1 MSMRA
6 LFRFLPFALGLSTLG
21 CNETPVEVVLR
32 SLQASSEV
40 TFVCRGEDGEG
51 RESADCPDFDEGK
64 AGFYAL
70 VTQTSTEEVAV
81 VDASR
86 AAVVDVDPSV
96 PGFSFLR
103 LASRPGDI
111 VSSPGGVASFVGLTG
126 VGKHGIA
133 AIPTSCL
140 APPDEEKGQPGRDV
154 TTFPSCSLPSV
165 PGDLAVLIDPAAA
178 DGTVYGS
185 CDRSLG
191 AESTTPEAADRACP
205 ANLTTE
211 AGPIG
216 RRKLAVS
223 LPDYGEIVLIDAQW
237 LLDRAPGS
245 FEPCQIEARRAL
257 STSVGSGAAQRPPEE
272 LVAEGC
278 SPVPP
283 TLPPE
288 QPNYASVPA
297 GFSHQGDRL
306 YVADRGAPLVHV
318 LDAENP
324 CELVEL
330 PSLLP
335 MSFEEPWRVVTTSKV
350 AASPTTK
357 NGKRFVYAVDELDQP
372 AASVMAFDV
381 SDESTDRTPIVRPG
395 SVRLPLEP
403 ADRIRFGAP
412 VNDVAFAL
420 RDLPRADPN
429 TGVAELGVSCDPD
442 PRSDSETAGVLYRP
456 NSDFSSGA
464 RPRLLRGLFGFVML
478 SSGQVVVIDVDDFD
492 AKCRRP
498 AATNTSSNVDFRG
511 CAADDPELPGFLT
524 LDQSEGGAPTVTNE
538 VSCRMVQPHRA
549 RGSSLGVVNTSYG
562 TAAPALRAFPQFS
575 SADPTVQPAVNDRPK
590 VLAVDW
596 PSPEPGGEPIRPE
609 VIVGSGL
616 YRPDLSGSELPVDP
630 NLALQ
635 NSLVLPWVE
644 PRAYL
649 PGDTYRLMYEGAIMG
664 ELPSG
669 FVELS
674 SDDAAGDWISDPS
687 GYYCDRGVYDP
698 ALMREYG
705 AEELGLEGETL
716 DVFASS
722 HADYVQVT
730 GDFPSEDSRDY
741 WRSERA
747 SACGSREVCEQT
759 FGPHD
764 TDTLDPNRDFLIE
777 EAYQDRLRVVPR
789 HAETDE
795 ERARIMELAE
805 CCFPGGLEYTIRA
818 ANQWVLTTNGTGF
831 RHDVV
836 ARATQTPD
844 GLRYR
849 CARDCSPKKKLFKS
863 RAFEISSSDECV
875 AEEEEPVCSVGRSR
889 RADPCVYPAAEGGG
903 VQLGGPGSACIF
915 ENLTSRFAVY
925 RGLVPSSRGMMF
937 TWQTSGGFSALAASI
952 VSRQSAPSPQSLAYV
967 PELQRIAV
975 VDAATLGLSL
985 ISLDTLRLEDP
996 WPVY

>member
-1 MSMRA
+1 MTMRA
-6 LFRFLPFALGLSTLG
+6 LFRSFPFALGLSTLG
-21 CNETPVEVVLR
+21 CNETPVEVDLR

-40 TFVCRGEDGEG
+40 TFVCRDEDGQG
-51 RESADCPDFDEGK
+51 RERADCPDFDEGE
-64 AGFYAL
+64 AGFFAL
-70 VTQTSTEEVAV
+70 VTQTSTEEIAV

-86 AAVVDVDPSV
+86 GKVVDVDPSV

-111 VSSPGGVASFVGLTG
+111 VSSPGGAASFVGLTG
-126 VGKHGIA
+126 VGKHGLA
-133 AIPTSCL
+133 AIPTTCL
-140 APPDEEKGQPGRDV
+140 SAPNAEDGDPGRDV
-154 TTFPSCSLPSV
+154 TTFPSCSLPTA
-165 PGDLAVLIDPAAA
+165 PGDLAVLIDPADAN
-178 DGTVYGS
+178 GVVYQS

-191 AESTTPEAADRACP
+191 AESTMPEGALGACA

-216 RRKLAVS
+216 RRKLAVA
-223 LPDYGEIVLIDAQW
+223 LPDYGEIALIDAQW
-237 LLDRAPGS
+237 LLDRPAGS
-245 FEPCQIEARRAL
+245 FEPCQIEATRAL
-257 STSVGSGAAQRPPEE
+257 STSVGSGAAQRPPAE

-278 SPVPP
+278 AAVAP

-297 GFSHQGDRL
+297 GFSHEGDRL

-318 LDAENP
+318 IDAENP
-324 CELVEL
+324 CELNEL

-357 NGKRFVYAVDELDQP
+357 NGKRFVYAIDELDQP

-381 SDESTDRTPIVRPG
+381 SDDSTDRTPIVRPG

-403 ADRIRFGAP
+403 ADRLRFGAP

-420 RDLPRADPN
+420 RDLPRADPT

-442 PRSDSETAGVLYRP
+442 PRSDADTAGVLYRS
-456 NSDFSSGA
+456 NSDFTSGA
-464 RPRLLRGLFGFVML
+464 RPRLLRGLFGFLML

-492 AKCRRP
+492 APCRRP
-498 AATNTSSNVDFRG
+498 ATTNPSSNPDFRG
-511 CAADDPELPGFLT
+511 CAGDDPELPGFLT
-524 LDQSEGGAPTVTNE
+524 VDGSRDGAPTVTNE
-538 VSCRMVQPHRA
+538 VSCRMVQPHRT
-549 RGSSLGVVNTSYG
+549 RGSSLGVVNTTYG

-596 PSPEPGGEPIRPE
+596 PPADPDGEPIAPE
-609 VIVGSGL
+609 VIVGSTL
-616 YRPDLSGSELPVDP
+616 YRPDNASAELPVDP
-630 NLALQ
+630 NEAVQ
-635 NSLVLPWVE
+635 NSLVLPWAE

-649 PGDTYRLMYEGAIMG
+649 AGDSYRLMYEGAIMG

-687 GYYCDRGVYDP
+687 GYFCDRGVFDP
-698 ALMREYG
+698 ALAREYG
-705 AEELGLEGETL
+705 AAELGLEGETL
-716 DVFASS
+716 AAFARS
-722 HADYVQVT
+722 HGDYVQVT
-730 GDFPSEDSRDY
+730 GDFPSDDSDDY
-741 WRSERA
+741 WTSERA

-764 TDTLDPNRDFLIE
+764 TDILDPNRDFLIE
-777 EAYQDRLRVVPR
+777 EAYQNRLRVVPR

-795 ERARIMELAE
+795 DRARIMALAE
-805 CCFPGGLEYTIRA
+805 CCFPGGIEYTIRS
-818 ANQWVLTTNGTGF
+818 ANQWVLTSSGAGF
-831 RHDVV
+831 RHDVI
-836 ARATQTPD
+836 ARATQTPE
-844 GLRYR
+844 GVVYR
-849 CARDCSPKKKLFKS
+849 CARDCNPKKRYFKS
-863 RAFEISSSDECV
+863 RVFEISSSDECAV
-875 AEEEEPVCSVGRSR
+875 EEGEPVCSVGRAR
-889 RADPCVYPAAEGGG
+889 RSDACVYPAAEGGG
-903 VQLGGPGSACIF
+903 VKLGGEGSACIF

-925 RGLVPSSRGMMF
+925 RGLVPSSRGMQF
-937 TWQTSGGFSALAASI
+937 TWQTSGGFAALAASI
-952 VSRQSAPSPQSLAYV
+952 VSRQAAPSPQSLVYV
-967 PELQRIAV
+967 PELQRIGV

-996 WPVY
+996 WPVF

>member
-1 MSMRA
+1 MTMRA
-6 LFRFLPFALGLSTLG
+6 LFRSLPFALGLGALG

-51 RESADCPDFDEGK
+51 RERADCPDFDEGK

-70 VTQTSTEEVAV
+70 VTQASTEEVAV

-86 AAVVDVDPSV
+86 ATVVDVDPSV

-103 LASRPGDI
+103 VASRPGDI
-111 VSSPGGVASFVGLTG
+111 VSTPGGAASFVGLTG

-133 AIPTSCL
+133 SIPTTCL
-140 APPDEEKGQPGRDV
+140 SPPDEEKEQPGRDV

-165 PGDLAVLIDPAAA
+165 PGDLAVLIDPADAN
-178 DGTVYGS
+178 GVVYAS

-191 AESTTPEAADRACP
+191 AESTTPEATNRACA

-216 RRKLAVS
+216 RRKLAIS

-245 FEPCQIEARRAL
+245 FEPCQIEATLPL
-257 STSVGSGAAQRPPEE
+257 STSVGSGATQRPPEE
-272 LVAEGC
+272 LVAESC
-278 SPVPP
+278 PPVTP
-283 TLPPE
+283 TLPPD

-297 GFSHQGDRL
+297 GFSHEGDRL
-306 YVADRGAPLVHV
+306 YVADRGAPLIHV
-318 LDAENP
+318 IDAKNP
-324 CELVEL
+324 CALAEL

-357 NGKRFVYAVDELDQP
+357 NGKRFVYAIDELDQP

-381 SDESTDRTPIVRPG
+381 SDDSTDRTPIVRPG

-403 ADRIRFGAP
+403 PDRIRFGAP
-412 VNDVAFAL
+412 IADVAFAL
-420 RDLPRADPN
+420 RDLPRADPT
-429 TGVAELGVSCDPD
+429 TGVAELGVPCDPD
-442 PRSDSETAGVLYRP
+442 PRSDDDTAGVLYRP

-464 RPRLLRGLFGFVML
+464 RPRLLRGLFGFLML

-498 AATNTSSNVDFRG
+498 TATNPTANLDFRG

-524 LDQSEGGAPTVTNE
+524 LDESEEGTPTVTNE
-538 VSCRMVQPHRA
+538 VSCRMVQPHRT
-549 RGSSLGVVNTSYG
+549 RGSSLGVLNTSYG

-575 SADPTVQPAVNDRPK
+575 SADPTVQPAVDDRPK
-590 VLAVDW
+590 ILAVDW
-596 PSPEPGGEPIRPE
+596 PSPDPDGEPLRPE
-609 VIVGSGL
+609 VVVGSTL
-616 YRPDLSGSELPVDP
+616 YRPDTTGAELPMDP
-630 NLALQ
+630 NTAVQ

-649 PGDTYRLMYEGAIMG
+649 PGDAYRLMYEGAIMG

-674 SDDAAGDWISDPS
+674 SDDAAGDWISDPN
-687 GYYCDRGVYDP
+687 GYYCDRGVFDP
-698 ALMREYG
+698 ALMSEYG
-705 AEELGLEGETL
+705 ADEFGLSGDSL
-716 DVFASS
+716 DAFARS
-722 HADYVQVT
+722 HSDYVQIT
-730 GDFPSEDSRDY
+730 GDFPNEDSHDY
-741 WRSERA
+741 WSSERA
-747 SACGSREVCEQT
+747 SACGSRDVCEDT

-764 TDTLDPNRDFLIE
+764 SDNLDPNRDFLIE

-789 HAETDE
+789 HAESDE
-795 ERARIMELAE
+795 ERARIMALAE
-805 CCFPGGLEYTIRA
+805 CCFPGGIQYTIRS
-818 ANQWVLTTNGTGF
+818 ANQWILTSSGTGF

-836 ARATQTPD
+836 ARATATPD
-844 GLRYR
+844 GVRYR
-849 CARDCSPKKKLFKS
+849 CARDCNPKKTFFKS
-863 RAFEISSSDECV
+863 RAFEISSSDECAV
-875 AEEEEPVCSVGRSR
+875 EEGDPLCAVGRKRST
-889 RADPCVYPAAEGGG
+889 DPCVYSAADGGG
-903 VQLGGPGSACIF
+903 VTLGGPGSACIF

-925 RGLVPSSRGMMF
+925 RGLVRSSRGMQF
-937 TWQTSGGFSALAASI
+937 NWQTSGGFSALAASI
-952 VSRQSAPSPQSLAYV
+952 VSRQTAPSPQSLVYV
-967 PELQRIAV
+967 PELQHIAV